1 LVKQLKNSYLTCR
14 RDDTMDTNNRRNQIM
29 KVISESDKPISAR
42 YLANM
47 FHVSRQIVVGDIALL
62 RAKGIKIIATPR
74 GYLCEVVVKDVIERT
89 IAVVHKEKD
98 LAKEIYA
105 IIDLGG
111 EIIDVIVEHPLYGEL
126 RGNLHLASRYDA
138 DEFLNKVKLLEAKP
152 LSNLTQGL
160 HLHTIRTRDEACFER
175 ILNRLEQEG
184 FLYHNQI
191 KD

>member
-1 LVKQLKNSYLTCR
+1 
-14 RDDTMDTNNRRNQIM
+14 MDTNNRRNQIM